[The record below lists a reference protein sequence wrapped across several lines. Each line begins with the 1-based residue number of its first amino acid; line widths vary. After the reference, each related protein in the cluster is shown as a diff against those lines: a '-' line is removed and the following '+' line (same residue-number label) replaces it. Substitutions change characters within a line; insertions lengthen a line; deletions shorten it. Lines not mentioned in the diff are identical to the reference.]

1 MVAGQQQRKLKRAR
15 RRRQR
20 RAETLTGCESRKILF
35 PLRRVLALGDGKKEV
50 IERPKRFES
59 SHCLGALPRHV
70 LRDGNSL
77 REKQQARSITRESRR
92 CESCS
97 ASWDVS
103 RRACQVATL
112 NGTMSEFKAV
122 SASGRE
128 AAQSLTTCTQRSTS
142 GVVLIPRGRARRA
155 RTFWLFAA

>member
-20 RAETLTGCESRKILF
+20 RAETLTSSEGRKILF

-70 LRDGNSL
+70 LRDRKSNS
-77 REKQQARSITRESRR
+77 
-92 CESCS
+92 
-97 ASWDVS
+97 
-103 RRACQVATL
+103 
-112 NGTMSEFKAV
+112 
-122 SASGRE
+122 
-128 AAQSLTTCTQRSTS
+128 
-142 GVVLIPRGRARRA
+142 P
-155 RTFWLFAA
+155 